1 MLPPGIALYP
11 SDTLYP
17 DGTIIAGSAECVE
30 TTPWTLTNHPF
41 TMNRLRPT
49 YGGATDS
56 STGEWL
62 PEAVTTGTLYGS
74 IGRAGQSKDSLNI
87 EMLTSLAGGQF
98 KTGDQYF
105 VCHTGCDVELNDII
119 EVYEDTDGTSKS
131 YWRVIVKLKSLV
143 TLKTLRGYGMN
154 YFLVRLEER

>member
-1 MLPPGIALYP
+1 MR
-11 SDTLYP
+11 
-17 DGTIIAGSAECVE
+17 AEE
-30 TTPWTLTNHPF
+30 LIT
-41 TMNRLRPT
+41 
-49 YGGATDS
+49 
-56 STGEWL
+56 
-62 PEAVTTGTLYGS
+62 
-74 IGRAGQSKDSLNI
+74 
-87 EMLTSLAGGQF
+87 LAGGQF

-119 EVYEDTDGTSKS
+119 EVYEDSDGTAKS